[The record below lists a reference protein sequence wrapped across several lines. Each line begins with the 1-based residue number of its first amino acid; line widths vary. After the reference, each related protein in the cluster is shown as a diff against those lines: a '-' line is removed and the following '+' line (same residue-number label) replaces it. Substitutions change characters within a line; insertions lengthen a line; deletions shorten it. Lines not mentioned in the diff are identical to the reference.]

1 KSLRSSDLGNFVG
14 PVSAAP
20 PGNTRLACLLFHH
33 TEDKQQRGTQKP
45 DRAETFQEVWIF
57 LLQHARKVTG
67 FVAIF

>member
-1 KSLRSSDLGNFVG
+1 MKRFSRYEKKSANLSYQ
-14 PVSAAP
+14 
-20 PGNTRLACLLFHH
+20 
-33 TEDKQQRGTQKP
+33 KKP